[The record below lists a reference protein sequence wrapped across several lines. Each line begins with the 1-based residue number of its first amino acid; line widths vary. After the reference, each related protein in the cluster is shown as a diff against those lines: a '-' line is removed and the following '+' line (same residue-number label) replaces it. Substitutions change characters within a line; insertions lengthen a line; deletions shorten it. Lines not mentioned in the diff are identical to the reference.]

1 MVLDVLLR
9 MAFQIDYFRFQI
21 YSFLFKKNGY
31 VKNVVKKVDFLS
43 QMVPGTPSC
52 DDEPGILLS
61 LYPTIQMVIRCL
73 QYEFVE
79 LRRRQLSAFYLITPV
94 GCRYCT

>member
-21 YSFLFKKNGY
+21 YSFLFKKEWMC
-31 VKNVVKKVDFLS
+31 KKVVKKVDFLS